1 MKPAGELEG
10 GSSRRAAGWI
20 TGIALGSLTAGVLLS
35 VFGQGLA
42 GRPDPGSNTFSR
54 SAVGHHALV
63 ELLRGTGLGVVS
75 RRHLREGRPGP
86 RRPLVLAEPVADGET
101 AARRLLS
108 LSREAAASS
117 APLVLVLPKRFTERD
132 PQVPGWIG
140 SAVLRSPREI
150 EQVPGELGIAGLDA
164 LKIERRKHGT
174 VRECRARL
182 GGKKGGQETVYQVDL
197 AGPAQLLTPGPGLDP
212 VVVCDNGLLV
222 ARVSAAPVLFIVADP
237 DFLENHGLGTADH
250 AALVHDLFVRGLEAR
265 GVIFDETVHGFAR
278 RAGLLAEALRF
289 PLVLAVLQSLVLT
302 GVVVWA
308 GMGRFGK
315 PLPARGSGKGDP
327 EAGPGE
333 GTETLIDNTAQLLSV
348 ASGADGAAESLKRY
362 YRQTLRTVAAAC
374 FLPPDLAEEELLVRL
389 QGIGQSRGS
398 RLQIR
403 SLARRIEQ
411 MGAAGP
417 AAAERAVRLARALHR
432 WRHDMTLTRQTAG
445 QTSGEGQDGHREHP

>member
-1 MKPAGELEG
+1 MKPARELEG
-10 GSSRRAAGWI
+10 GFSRRSAGWI
-20 TGIALGSLTAGVLLS
+20 IGIALGSLAAGVLLS

-42 GRPDPGSNTFSR
+42 GRPDSGPNTFSR

-63 ELLRGTGLGVVS
+63 ALLRGAGLGVVS
-75 RRHLREGRPGP
+75 RRHVREGRPGP
-86 RRPLVLAEPVADGET
+86 RRPLVLAEPAAEGDA

-108 LSREAAASS
+108 LSREAAGRR
-117 APLVLVLPKRFTERD
+117 APLLLVLPKRFTEQD
-132 PQVPGWIG
+132 PEVPGWIG
-140 SAVLRSPREI
+140 SAALRSPLEV
-150 EQVPGELGIAGLDA
+150 EQVPGELGIAGLG
-164 LKIERRKHGT
+164 KVRIERRRHGT

-182 GGKKGGQETVYQVDL
+182 GVKKGGKETVYQIDL
-197 AGPAQLLTPGPGLDP
+197 AGPAQLLTPAPGLDP
-212 VVVCDNGLLV
+212 VVVCDDGLLV

-237 DFLENHGLGTADH
+237 DLLENHGLGTADH
-250 AALVHDLFVRGLEAR
+250 AALVHDLLVRGLQAQ
-265 GVIFDETVHGFAR
+265 GLIFDETIHGFAR

-289 PLVLAVLQSLVLT
+289 PLVLAVLQSLVLA

-315 PLPARGSGKGDP
+315 PLPVRGESRGESGGQS
-327 EAGPGE
+327 GE

-348 ASGADGAAESLKRY
+348 ASGADGAAESLERY

-374 FLPPDLAEEELLVRL
+374 FLPPDLAEGELLLRL

-411 MGAAGP
+411 TGAAGP
-417 AAAERAVRLARALHR
+417 AAAERAVRLARMLHR

-445 QTSGEGQDGHREHP
+445 QTSGEGRDGHREHP

>member
-1 MKPAGELEG
+1 
-10 GSSRRAAGWI
+10 
-20 TGIALGSLTAGVLLS
+20 
-35 VFGQGLA
+35 
-42 GRPDPGSNTFSR
+42 
-54 SAVGHHALV
+54 
-63 ELLRGTGLGVVS
+63 VS

-86 RRPLVLAEPVADGET
+86 RRPLVLAEPAVDGEA

-108 LSREAAASS
+108 LSREAAGRR
-117 APLVLVLPKRFTERD
+117 APLLLVLPKRFTERD
-132 PQVPGWIG
+132 PEVPGWIR
-140 SAVLRSPREI
+140 SAVLPPLPEV

-164 LKIERRKHGT
+164 VRIERRRHGT

-182 GGKKGGQETVYQVDL
+182 GGKEAVVYRVDL
-197 AGPAQLLTPGPGLDP
+197 AGPAQLLTPAPGLDP

-237 DFLENHGLGTADH
+237 DLLENHGLATAGH
-250 AALVHDLFVRGLEAR
+250 AVLVHDLLVRGLEAQ
-265 GVIFDETVHGFAR
+265 GVIFDETIHGFAR
-278 RAGLLAEALRF
+278 RTGLLAEALRF
-289 PLVLAVLQSLVLT
+289 PLVLAVLQSLVLA

-315 PLPARGSGKGDP
+315 PLPARGAAGKSDP

-374 FLPPDLAEEELLVRL
+374 FLPPDLAEEDLLLRL
-389 QGIGQSRGS
+389 QAIGQSRGS

-411 MGAAGP
+411 RGAAGP